1 MIEATVS
8 RQGDIHI
15 LTDDFKNSTDWEVN
29 VYVKHNQKRIY
40 FNTEEDTADF
50 PLSDVIEFLQS
61 LEENK

>member
-1 MIEATVS
+1 MLEAKVS

-15 LTDDFKNSTDWEVN
+15 LTDDFKHSTDWEVN
-29 VYVKHNQKRIY
+29 VYVKHNQNRIY

-61 LEENK
+61 LEEKK